1 MLELITPPA
10 TEPVTVADM
19 RSYLRIENADH
30 DTLLAELIAAAR
42 DTVESDCGL
51 SLISTAW
58 RSYQNIKSPETVRIG
73 ADFYDMIVVDRG
85 PVSAITAL
93 QLAGVTTSFSDW
105 LTRGP
110 VSKAVYAPTGLD
122 LSAVKI
128 DFTCGYSAANLI
140 PARLIRAIKLLVA
153 HWFENRQAYEEAS
166 LQEVQLGYNKL
177 VSGFRRMVL

>member
-10 TEPVTVADM
+10 SEPVTVAEM
-19 RSYLRIENADH
+19 RSYLRIESADH
-30 DTLLAELIAAAR
+30 DALLAELIAAAR

-51 SLISTAW
+51 SLITTTW
-58 RSYQNIKSPETVRIG
+58 RSYQNIKSPRSVRIG
-73 ADFYDMIVVDRG
+73 ADFFDQIDVDRG
-85 PVSAITAL
+85 PVLAITAL
-93 QLAGVTTSFSDW
+93 TLSGVTTSFTGW
-105 LTRGP
+105 QTRGP
-110 VSKAVYAPTGLD
+110 MGKAVYAPVGLD

-140 PARLIRAIKLLVA
+140 PPRLIRAIKLLVA

-166 LQEVQLGYNKL
+166 LEEVRLGYNKL